1 MDASLLETSESWA
14 IVFLVV
20 FVFVSFSFSLIKS
33 AFSGIYAK
41 RDARD
46 REGREEVVASLVE
59 LPGFN
64 ETISIGRIFCNV
76 GAGVLGFYLF
86 QMIPWNWVQDYWFLA
101 FAAYLVVACIGI
113 YTITVFLANLLGNL
127 KPDTFA
133 VVLIPLFKF
142 IRLPFALPAKIC
154 HLLFV
159 KILKVLGY
167 DSKLSFLPE
176 ERRDAVQAQAD
187 LSDEAD
193 PDAEG
198 LEQEER
204 QMILNIFD
212 FVETPVR
219 EIMTP
224 RVDMCAVEVGVPL
237 EELVKVLNTERH
249 SRLPVYKETV
259 DNIVGILSNRDFLE
273 WYTEHRDEPFDIMK
287 LVMPPVFVPYH
298 KKIDDMLTELRK
310 TGNQLAI
317 VVDEYGG
324 TAGLVTL
331 EDILEEI
338 VGEIKDEDDVD
349 EDEDVQRLKD
359 GRFILDPIMTLSD
372 LEYKLGVELEAPE
385 NSHVETLSGLIQATL
400 GIIPSP
406 GAEVTIKGYTFR
418 VLKMDGTRM
427 EKVLMIQPGKGKT
440 KNIKAVPRTQAF
452 KVV

>member
-1 MDASLLETSESWA
+1 MEPSVMETPESWA
-14 IVFLVV
+14 IAFLVV
-20 FVFVSFSFSLIKS
+20 FVLTSFSFSLIKA
-33 AFSGIYAK
+33 AFSAIYAK

-86 QMIPWNWVQDYWFLA
+86 QMIPWSWVQEYWFLA
-101 FAAYLVVACIGI
+101 FAAYLVVACVAI

-133 VVLIPLFKF
+133 IVLIPLFKF

-154 HLLFV
+154 HVLFV
-159 KILKVLGY
+159 KILKGLGY

-187 LSDEAD
+187 MNDEEDSDG
-193 PDAEG
+193 EG

-224 RVDMCAVEVGVPL
+224 RVDMCAVEAGTPL

-349 EDEDVQRLKD
+349 EDEDVLRLKD

-427 EKVLMIQPGKGKT
+427 EKVMMILPPGKDSTKT
-440 KNIKAVPRTQAF
+440 GAF
-452 KVV
+452 QKV

>member
-1 MDASLLETSESWA
+1 MESPESWA
-14 IVFLVV
+14 IVFLIL
-20 FVFVSFSFSLIKS
+20 FLFVSFSFSLVK
-33 AFSGIYAK
+33 AVFSGIYAK

-46 REGREEVVASLVE
+46 REGREEKVAALVE
-59 LPGFN
+59 LGGFN

-76 GAGVLGFYLF
+76 GSGVLGFYLF
-86 QMIPWNWVQDYWFLA
+86 EMIPWNWIQQYWFLG
-101 FAAYLVVACIGI
+101 FAAYIVVACVCI
-113 YTITVFLANLLGNL
+113 YSLTVFCANLLGNL
-127 KPDTFA
+127 KPDTLA
-133 VVLIPLFKF
+133 IVLIPLFKY
-142 IRLPFALPAKIC
+142 IRLPFALPAKLC
-154 HLLFV
+154 HWMFV
-159 KILKVLGY
+159 KSLKGMGY

-176 ERRDAVQAQAD
+176 ERRDAVQAD
-187 LSDEAD
+187 LSDAPAEG
-193 PDAEG
+193 EG
-198 LEQEER
+198 LEKEER

-224 RVDMCAVEVGVPL
+224 RVDMCAIDADTSL
-237 EELVKVLNTERH
+237 EDLVKVLNTERH

-259 DNIVGILSNRDFLE
+259 DNIVGILSNRDFLQ
-273 WYTEHRDEPFDIMK
+273 WYTERHEAEPFDIMK

-338 VGEIKDEDDVD
+338 VGEIRDEDDVD
-349 EDEDVQRLKD
+349 EDEDVQKLKD
-359 GRFILDPIMTLSD
+359 GRYILDPLMTLSD
-372 LEYKLGVELEAPE
+372 LEYELGVELEAPE

-406 GAEVTIKGYTFR
+406 GAEVVIKGYTFR
-418 VLKMDGTRM
+418 VLKMEGNRM
-427 EKVLMIQPGKGKT
+427 EKVLMIQPGKNKPKGG
-440 KNIKAVPRTQAF
+440 PRTQAF
-452 KVV
+452 RVT